1 MRFGLNTPLSGIFN
15 DLSVLP
21 DMAREAEASGWD
33 GFFVW
38 DHLSIAGVQR
48 LADPWMALALIA
60 QATDKIR
67 VGPLVTP
74 LYRRHPA
81 KLAFETV
88 TLDHLSN
95 GRLIMGAGLGS
106 DMFGEISAFGGPL
119 DDKVRAQMLDEG
131 LAVLIGLW
139 TGEPFYFEGKHY
151 HLKHAQVSPA
161 CMQVP
166 RIPIWIAASWQRT
179 APMRRAARYEG
190 MVAVRGDLGLLSPA
204 QIKEMAVY
212 AQGFRPSDTPFDIVH
227 FGSTIELQ
235 PLEARELIASYA
247 QAGVTWWI
255 ETLPIEARLDQARR
269 RIRLGPP
276 F

>member
-1 MRFGLNTPLSGIFN
+1 MRFGLNTPLSGVFS
-15 DLSVLP
+15 DLP

-38 DHLSIAGVQR
+38 DHLSIAGAQR

-60 QATDKIR
+60 QATEKIR
-67 VGPLVTP
+67 IGPLVTP

-81 KLAFETV
+81 KLAYETV
-88 TLDHLSN
+88 TLDHLSH

-139 TGEPFYFEGKHY
+139 TGEPFYFKGKHY
-151 HLKHAQVSPA
+151 QLKHAQVVPA

-166 RIPIWIAASWQRT
+166 RIPIWIAASWRRK

-204 QIKEMAVY
+204 QIKEMALY
-212 AQGFRPSDTPFDIVH
+212 AQGFRPAHTPFDIVH
-227 FGSTIELQ
+227 FGSTIGLQ
-235 PLEARELIASYA
+235 PLEARELITSYA

-255 ETLPIEARLDQARR
+255 ETLSIEARLDQAMR
-269 RIRLGPP
+269 RIRPGPP
-276 F
+276 L